1 MATSSPSS
9 PTEASVRAASAECG
23 GSAHPAVMQWRKDTS
38 IDLYQAYISVF
49 TDGGLFMQTRRDD
62 PLGQERMLLFPR
74 CARLGTVPY
83 VY

>member
-1 MATSSPSS
+1 MATSFPSS
-9 PTEASVRAASAECG
+9 PTEAIVWAASAECG

-49 TDGGLFMQTRRDD
+49 TEGGLFMQTGRDD

-74 CARLGTVPY
+74 CARLGTVSY

>member
-1 MATSSPSS
+1 MW
-9 PTEASVRAASAECG
+9 AASAG
-23 GSAHPAVMQWRKDTS
+23 RGRSARPPVMQWRKDTS

-49 TDGGLFMQTRRDD
+49 TEGGLFMQTRRDD